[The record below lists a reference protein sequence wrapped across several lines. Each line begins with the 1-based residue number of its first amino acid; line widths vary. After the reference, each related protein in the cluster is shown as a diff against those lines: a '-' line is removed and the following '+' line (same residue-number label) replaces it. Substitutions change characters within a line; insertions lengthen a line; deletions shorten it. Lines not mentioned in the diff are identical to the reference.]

1 VYSRRRHPVESTRS
15 LIVTCKLASIDEEQA
30 ACSPKIGGQGKG
42 ESACMTPP
50 GITDRQAVSQS
61 LVVVEVDMTVD

>member
-1 VYSRRRHPVESTRS
+1 M
-15 LIVTCKLASIDEEQA
+15 DEEQA
-30 ACSPKIGGQGKG
+30 ACSPKIGGQGRG
-42 ESACMTPP
+42 EIACMAPP